1 MVWKRSAGA
10 RGEHRRPCMHPS
22 TCVVCSSAVQAARPA
37 TPPTGQEPCQV
48 SPTPH
53 GRTGVGD
60 DGRTDGATATGTQLL
75 PLGVTGVRLP
85 AEKRLPAFSTFPNAP
100 LISSFLASA
109 QPTTRA
115 RAPLASQLVL
125 SISIYLSV
133 CLSQLELE
141 AASSEL
147 ACSHASLPS
156 SCVGPCWVV
165 LCSFLIVGEKREYS

>member
-1 MVWKRSAGA
+1 MVWKRSAAGA

-22 TCVVCSSAVQAARPA
+22 TCVVCSSAVQAARSA
-37 TPPTGQEPCQV
+37 TGANEPCQV
-48 SPTPH
+48 SPTRQDRS
-53 GRTGVGD
+53 GRR
-60 DGRTDGATATGTQLL
+60 RTDGRSNSNRNPTPSFGRHGSSTSGGEKAPRLFHFPQRSPYLLL
-75 PLGVTGVRLP
+75 PGVR
-85 AEKRLPAFSTFPNAP
+85 ATNHA
-100 LISSFLASA
+100 
-109 QPTTRA
+109 RA
-115 RAPLASQLVL
+115 RSASQPARSLYLYL
-125 SISIYLSV
+125 SI

>member
-22 TCVVCSSAVQAARPA
+22 TCVVCSSAVQAARSA
-37 TPPTGQEPCQV
+37 TGANEPCQV
-48 SPTPH
+48 SPTRQDRS
-53 GRTGVGD
+53 GRR
-60 DGRTDGATATGTQLL
+60 RTDGRSNSNRNPTPSFGRHGSSTSGGEKAPRLFHFPQRSPYLLL
-75 PLGVTGVRLP
+75 PGVR
-85 AEKRLPAFSTFPNAP
+85 ATNHA
-100 LISSFLASA
+100 
-109 QPTTRA
+109 RA
-115 RAPLASQLVL
+115 RSASQPARSLYLYL
-125 SISIYLSV
+125 SI

>member
-22 TCVVCSSAVQAARPA
+22 TCVVCSSAVQAARSA
-37 TPPTGQEPCQV
+37 TGANEPCQV
-48 SPTPH
+48 SPTRQDRS
-53 GRTGVGD
+53 GRR
-60 DGRTDGATATGTQLL
+60 RTDGRSNSNRNPTPSFGRH
-75 PLGVTGVRLP
+75 GSSISGG
-85 AEKRLPAFSTFPNAP
+85 EKAPAFSTFPNAP

-115 RAPLASQLVL
+115 RSASQPARSLYLYL
-125 SISIYLSV
+125 SI